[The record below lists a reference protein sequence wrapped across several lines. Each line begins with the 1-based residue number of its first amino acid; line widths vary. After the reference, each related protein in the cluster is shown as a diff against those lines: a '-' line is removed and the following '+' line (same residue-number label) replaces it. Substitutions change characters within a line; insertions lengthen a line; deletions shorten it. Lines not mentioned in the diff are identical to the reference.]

1 MKQDMLHIYRN
12 TPFGRETLLQSIYF
26 AQTLDLKLHIYIPDQ
41 KKFLMYFEQEA
52 IQIDLDSS
60 YLKDFKN
67 TRTNLENILADQK
80 MTAFFYQPKDYT
92 ASNLPDISSNFSF
105 MCCPRAI
112 SDLSSKIS
120 LGHIGSKVRKI
131 LLSAAFP
138 VLIPSQVFKKWNSI
152 TIMFGGSI
160 NGIKSLQLGLK
171 VSKYSG
177 LPLDIFTHSQ
187 SRERQEYEQILAD
200 RGLLDAVNKNVR
212 KWHFFDQGNFSNNL
226 FAVPHDSM
234 VIMGLFGH
242 GLVKDIFFGST
253 MELVQSTLPNNL
265 LLVGPHFQRHRWYY
279 D

>member
-1 MKQDMLHIYRN
+1 MLHIYRN

-26 AQTLDLKLHIYIPDQ
+26 AQTLDLKLHIYIPNQ

-67 TRTNLENILADQK
+67 TRTNLENILADQN

-152 TIMFGGSI
+152 TTMFGGSI
-160 NGIKSLQLGLK
+160 NGIKALQLGLK
-171 VSKYSG
+171 ISQFSN
-177 LPLDIFTHSQ
+177 LPLDMLTHSQ
-187 SRERQEYEQILAD
+187 SDTRQVYEQILD
-200 RGLLDAVNKNVR
+200 QRGLLHEVQTKVR
-212 KWHFFDQGNFSNNL
+212 KWYFFNKGNFSENL
-226 FAVPHDSM
+226 FSVPHDSM
-234 VIMGLFGH
+234 VILGLFGH

-253 MELVQSTLPNNL
+253 MELVQTALPNNL
-265 LLVGPHFQRHRWYY
+265 LLVGPYFQKHRWYY
-279 D
+279 G